1 MAVPVVEVEVI
12 PIQPQ
17 VEQAIHR
24 QLAQVK
30 EIMVAQVKMYLGQ
43 VLGAEAVVELE
54 LQVQPE
60 LLQETAGMGQPL
72 QLLGHQ

>member
-1 MAVPVVEVEVI
+1 MAAPVVEVEVI

-24 QLAQVK
+24 QLAQVRV
-30 EIMVAQVKMYLGQ
+30 IMVAQVKTYLGHQ
-43 VLGAEAVVELE
+43 QEVEAVVELE

-60 LLQETAGMGQPL
+60 LLQGTAGTEQPL